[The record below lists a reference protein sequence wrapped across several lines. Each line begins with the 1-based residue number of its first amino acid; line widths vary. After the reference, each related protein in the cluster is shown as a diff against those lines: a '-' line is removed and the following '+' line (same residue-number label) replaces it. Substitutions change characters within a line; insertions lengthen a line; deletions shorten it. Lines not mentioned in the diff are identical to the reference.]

1 MYQNNRGSYR
11 KQPGVVSQFF
21 RSCLGKIVIAAIV
34 FVVLLFIAFVTRPSD
49 EDMRAGMLDNIRQ
62 SIESPDSLVDD
73 GFDVF
78 LNNVS
83 YTFTEAG
90 PDVKQDL
97 LDNFNANNQLLY
109 YNDRTFYQSVHLFN
123 NFEPSGIRCGL
134 GIFGLVIPL
143 VNFNNYLLREGPGRT
158 DYEKPLVED
167 GDNEYLGENPALQP
181 FLYKGE

>member
-11 KQPGVVSQFF
+11 SQPSMVSQFF
-21 RSCLGKIVIAAIV
+21 RSCLGKIVIAAAV
-34 FVVLLFIAFVTRPSD
+34 FVLLLLIAFITRPSD

-62 SIESPDSLVDD
+62 SIESPDSLVND

-78 LNNVS
+78 LNNLS

-97 LDNFNANNQLLY
+97 LNNFKANNQLIY
-109 YNDRTFYQSVHLFN
+109 YNDHAFYQSVHLFN
-123 NFEPSGIRCGL
+123 NYEPTGIRCGL

-143 VNFNNYLLREGPGRT
+143 VNFNNYLLREGPGRAYY
-158 DYEKPLVED
+158 DNPLVED
-167 GDNEYLGENPALQP
+167 GYNDDLGENPALQP